1 MLVAR
6 GRFGYLLQASAS
18 LTGATAAPG
27 DPGGLGQGLEG
38 EDGQGRY
45 NLLEVSR
52 KLVDHLSSIISPVPE
67 SRTFLQSISQSN
79 LRVK

>member
-1 MLVAR
+1 MPLPVWLE
-6 GRFGYLLQASAS
+6 LLQH
-18 LTGATAAPG
+18 LETQ

-38 EDGQGRY
+38 EDGQGRF

-52 KLVDHLSSIISPVPE
+52 KLVDHLSSITSPVPE